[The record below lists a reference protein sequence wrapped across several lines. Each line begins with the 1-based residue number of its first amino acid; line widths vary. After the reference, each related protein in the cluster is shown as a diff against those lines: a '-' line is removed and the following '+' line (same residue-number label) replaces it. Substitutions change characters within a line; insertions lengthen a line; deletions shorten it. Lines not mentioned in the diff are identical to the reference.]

1 MCFYFLQWNEVII
14 TFRNG
19 MPLGRH
25 RRYMKTYDNCFS
37 SSEAIDWLHDYL
49 KSNRNFGADVTR

>member
-1 MCFYFLQWNEVII
+1 MYVLGHN
-14 TFRNG
+14 RNG

-37 SSEAIDWLHDYL
+37 SSEGIDWLHDYL